1 MQLDAE
7 EDGAPFDSPKPPV
20 GVVAAPSSRPTT
32 ASGRD
37 AEADDANHSQD
48 RDAPDQGSESSTLV
62 AATAAAQAAS
72 TADGSDTE

>member
-7 EDGAPFDSPKPPV
+7 EDGAPFGSPKPPV

-37 AEADDANHSQD
+37 TEADDADHSRN
-48 RDAPDQGSESSTLV
+48 RDAADQESESSTLV
-62 AATAAAQAAS
+62 SATAAAQAAS
-72 TADGSDTE
+72 AADGSDTE